1 MSLMLDSTATKKR
14 NKPDWIKVKL
24 DTSGDFMATRELM
37 RKQGLNTVC
46 EEARCPNIYECWG
59 RQTATIMILGDVC
72 TRSCGFC
79 SVKTGLPNII
89 DENEPIRTAKAV
101 KSMGLRHV
109 VITSVDRDDLKN
121 DYGAAIWAKT
131 IDAIRNSSPQCTIE
145 ILTPDFKM
153 HQPAYNKVF
162 MANPDIFSHN
172 IECVEHISKKVRPQS
187 DWNRSLRLLQAS
199 VDWGLKTKTGMMV
212 GLGENDLDV
221 LDTMEMISKMGIE
234 IFNIGQYLQ
243 PTKDHLSVH
252 RFVHPDIFKM
262 YEKEGLRMG
271 FRVVESG
278 PLVRSSYHADE
289 QARLAKVS
297 N

>member
-1 MSLMLDSTATKKR
+1 
-14 NKPDWIKVKL
+14 
-24 DTSGDFMATRELM
+24 
-37 RKQGLNTVC
+37 
-46 EEARCPNIYECWG
+46 
-59 RQTATIMILGDVC
+59 
-72 TRSCGFC
+72 
-79 SVKTGLPNII
+79 
-89 DENEPIRTAKAV
+89 
-101 KSMGLRHV
+101 
-109 VITSVDRDDLKN
+109 
-121 DYGAAIWAKT
+121 
-131 IDAIRNSSPQCTIE
+131 
-145 ILTPDFKM
+145 M
-153 HQPAYNKVF
+153 HEPAYSKVF
-162 MANPDIFSHN
+162 LAKPDIFSHN

-187 DWNRSLRLLQAS
+187 DWNRSLSLLQAS

-221 LDTMEMISKMGIE
+221 LDTMRMISKMGIK

-262 YEKEGLRMG
+262 YEEEGLRMG